1 VPNKPSANTNDDRR
15 LVGWL
20 LFLLSMA
27 TLTLE
32 IIQVRVFS
40 YCINPIFVYMVISLA
55 LLGIGTSGTVLSL
68 FPRLR
73 SIPIPRALAACLVLF
88 AGTAAVANFAFARL
102 SHLVVAN
109 SGVTLLSPVAFI
121 FLLFTVPYFFSGL
134 GVALVLISE
143 SDRVARNYFV
153 NLVGS
158 GAGCFIAY
166 PFLDLLG
173 AERLILLILLPCALA
188 GTLVCLRSA
197 RAWVLAAAL
206 VTAALLLGVVFARQ
220 VLPFQPDRSD
230 FLALAIERLETQS
243 GSAVEP
249 KRVFARWDPVGK
261 IEIFEFPEPH
271 GLFAGDVPSLL
282 FTQDAGAPSLLL
294 GLGDRPE
301 MQRAL
306 ARSTIYGL
314 APSLRPS
321 GRVLVMGLG
330 GGPDLLASLAAG
342 ADHVTGVDINAAAIE
357 ALEARF
363 RGYLGLPS
371 PESDRLTL
379 VHADGRAFA
388 RRFANSFDVIQMTG
402 ADTYAAGSISGSVL
416 SENYLYTIEAFRD
429 FFRALKPDGILAV
442 TRFGVESFKIVTT
455 SAVALQSIGIREV
468 GDHVVSV
475 RQGELW
481 NLTLI
486 KKTPFTPEE
495 VTRIRDFCATGSP
508 QALEFSMPIYDVMGF
523 RLDRALEPV
532 HLPTGTKQRPPRGS
546 RSPVNDFLAA
556 AEAGRLEQHLSG
568 LPKFDFTP
576 STDDRPFFLQLE
588 RLRWPSFSELFARN
602 QLSNPLSW
610 SMTRYVSIVFQI
622 GLIALLLILGPLF
635 TFRRRGLALT
645 ATAPLAGYFF
655 AIGAGFMFVEIG
667 LMQRFTLFLGH
678 PIYSISTVLFCLL
691 FFSGIGS
698 YWSGHWSLGA
708 RATVAIAAGSV
719 ALGVL
724 ALGALSGAIFEACLD
739 FEIGVRIGLSVLMLA
754 PLSVFMGMPLPTLL
768 RLAEERTPDFAPWAL
783 GVNGFASV
791 LGSLAT
797 IPLTIALGFSTTFS
811 LGALAYAIAWVTFE
825 VLRWSAP
832 SSTAEGA

>member
-1 VPNKPSANTNDDRR
+1 VSKTPTTDTNNDRR
-15 LVGWL
+15 LAGCL

-55 LLGIGTSGTVLSL
+55 LLGIGTSGTVLAL
-68 FPRLR
+68 LPGLR
-73 SIPIPRALAACLVLF
+73 RIPIPRALAGCLVLF
-88 AGTAAVANFAFARL
+88 AGSAAVANFAFARL
-102 SHLVVAN
+102 SHLVVAS
-109 SGVTLLSPVAFI
+109 SGMTLLSPVALI
-121 FLLFTVPYFFSGL
+121 FVLFTVPYFFSGL
-134 GVALVLISE
+134 AVALVLISD

-166 PFLDLLG
+166 PFLASLG
-173 AERLILLILLPCALA
+173 AERLILLVLLSCAFA
-188 GTLVCLRSA
+188 GTLACLRWA
-197 RAWVLAAAL
+197 RAWVPAAAL
-206 VTAALLLGVVFARQ
+206 VTAALLLGVLFARQ
-220 VLPFQPDRSD
+220 VLPFQPDHSD
-230 FLALAIERLETQS
+230 FLALAIDRLETQS
-243 GSAVEP
+243 GSAIEP
-249 KRVFARWDPVGK
+249 ERVFERWDPVGK
-261 IEIFEFPEPH
+261 IEIFQFPEPY
-271 GLFAGDVPSLL
+271 GQFAGDVPSLL

-301 MQRAL
+301 MRRAL

-342 ADHVTGVDINAAAIE
+342 TSHVTGVEINAAVIQ
-357 ALEARF
+357 ALGTQF
-363 RGYLGLPS
+363 RDYLGLPS
-371 PESDRLTL
+371 PGSDRLAL

-388 RRFANSFDVIQMTG
+388 RRFTSHFDVIQMTG
-402 ADTYAAGSISGSVL
+402 ADTYAAGAISGSVL

-429 FFRALKPDGILAV
+429 FFRALKPDGVLAV
-442 TRFGVESFKIVTT
+442 TRFGLEPLKIVTT
-455 SAVALQSIGIREV
+455 GIVALQSAGIRDV
-468 GDHVVSV
+468 GDHLVMV
-475 RQGELW
+475 RQGPLW
-481 NLTLI
+481 MLTLI

-495 VTRIRDFCATGSP
+495 LDRIRDFCAMSSP
-508 QALEFSMPIYDVMGF
+508 RALDFSIPVYDVMGF
-523 RLDRALEPV
+523 RLDRAIEPMY
-532 HLPTGTKQRPPRGS
+532 LPTGTEPQPPRQNWPQVDS
-546 RSPVNDFLAA
+546 FLAA
-556 AEAGRLEQHLSG
+556 AKAGHLEQRLSE
-568 LPKFDFTP
+568 LQKFDLTP

-588 RLRWPSFSELFARN
+588 RLRWPSLSELFARSD
-602 QLSNPLSW
+602 LSNPLAW
-610 SMTRYVSIVFQI
+610 NMTRYVAIVFQI

-635 TFRRRGLALT
+635 AFRRRGLALA

-698 YWSGHWSLGA
+698 YASGRWSIGA
-708 RATVAIAAGSV
+708 RATVGIAAGSV
-719 ALGVL
+719 VLGVL
-724 ALGALSGAIFEACLD
+724 ALGMLSGPIFERCLD

-754 PLSVFMGMPLPTLL
+754 PLSFFMGIPLPTLL
-768 RLAEERTPDFAPWAL
+768 QLTEERTPDFAPWAL

-797 IPLTIALGFSTTFS
+797 IPLTIALGFATTFS
-811 LGALAYAIAWVTFE
+811 LGALAYAVAWVTFE
-825 VLRWSAP
+825 AFRWSLQ
-832 SSTAEGA
+832 STTVETS